1 MEGQRPCKSCAQLVA
16 DLRSALAPV
25 LPNGPSLV
33 ACDIL
38 TAVALAENA
47 GMPLTMKQ
55 LLAGL
60 PYSATGVRYNLATL
74 LEDGWIYKES
84 SGSDRRLVHLRTS
97 ARLEK
102 ALGQTKAN
110 VLAVMAANQP
120 LLAEDP

>member
-1 MEGQRPCKSCAQLVA
+1 MEGQQPCKSSAQLVA

-38 TAVALAENA
+38 LAVALAEN
-47 GMPLTMKQ
+47 GGVPLTMKQ

-74 LEDGWIYKES
+74 LEEGWIHKKS
-84 SGSDRRLVHLRTS
+84 SGKDRRLVHLRTS
-97 ARLEK
+97 ARLQE
-102 ALGQTKAN
+102 ALGETKAN
-110 VLAVMAANQP
+110 LLAVMAANQA